1 MLMDTANEPYDFL
14 NDIVISYENTP
25 VEINLHPFIRM
36 SASFSLDALTGKAN
50 NRLAIVFPRRFQSPV
65 LIAVLSGL
73 GLLKDKHEVVTLD
86 NISIKMKQQILL
98 NGCLVEY
105 AGKNTS
111 TDQIIVNCKDG
122 KSMIPFKAVKML
134 EIVHSE
140 KQLCK
145 LGELSNACFS
155 AGNSNILNTLL
166 NVNGNNIIRP
176 VQNVMLIS
184 KVSETEKQINK
195 MLINHTKALEIFH
208 WGKVTSDG
216 EVTTLSSYQLE
227 TSPVALIASDF
238 FRSSYYLG
246 NYPGKTGA
254 VIFDGLSGFV
264 NNLQVVDDEI
274 LANNIPAIVV
284 LDHSEIEMIEQ
295 LEFRNFRFLHL
306 NKSNINLSDSTS
318 TVSKNSVYY
327 QIQRAINN
335 FSEMEINV
343 QKCEFPLVK
352 QAMDYIQE
360 IERVI
365 DRNNAQINDILNK
378 IIFNVLEF
386 SRMIRVPTDARMKE
400 LLGELN
406 ILDQQL
412 IQAGIWIPEEL
423 RVLFSSLLDLLR
435 KIDIN
440 KFNKKK
446 HKIAILKERLQD
458 SDDWENIALV
468 VHRKNESDKCRE
480 FWGDSIT
487 HKNGA
492 NISFYTVSE
501 IAESDLS
508 YSPTEIIVCGWLG
521 YEKMTKIIRSY
532 FSSKITLL
540 LYPYEMKWF
549 DHAKQRWSREEN
561 CTIRYT
567 DFPQA
572 TIKAIKE
579 TKIESHNATM
589 EEFNELDDF
598 ELRINNLSYSPY
610 LVASGGKT
618 EAVQAKLV
626 CFTEEQF
633 SFYTASYG
641 LHVVTDLLI
650 RNTEQ
655 REIPKKTVDEL
666 NEGDYVLFWDS
677 DNDIIRDIA
686 DMALKK
692 NGLYYH
698 RARAASWRDA
708 LITKY
713 EEAGHDLNKLFQ
725 LLRMH
730 GCIRHIATVR
740 NWLFNEGIIGPG
752 NYSDLAVIAKAT
764 EDEQLAAELPLIS
777 ESISQLRSAH
787 LQAASY
793 LQKSMLTE
801 VKGRIGKNSSKAEKS
816 IVFNLEGLGQIQIL
830 EVEEIRGEWLN
841 IGINWTNRLL
851 RKEGIIWQE

>member
-1 MLMDTANEPYDFL
+1 MLIDTANEPYDFL
-14 NDIVISYENTP
+14 NDVVISYQNVP
-25 VEINLHPFIRM
+25 VEINLHPFIRV
-36 SASFSLDALTGKAN
+36 SASFSLDSLTGKAN
-50 NRLAIVFPRRFQSPV
+50 NRLAIVFPRRFHSPV
-65 LIAVLSGL
+65 LITVLCGL
-73 GLLKDKHEVVTLD
+73 GLLKDKHEVITLD
-86 NISIKMKQQILL
+86 SISIPMNQQILL

-122 KSMIPFKAVKML
+122 TSMIPFKVVKML

-155 AGNSNILNTLL
+155 VDNSNILNTLL
-166 NVNGNNIIRP
+166 NVNENSLIRP

-184 KVSETEKQINK
+184 KISETEKQINK

-216 EVTTLSSYQLE
+216 EVTTLSAYQLE
-227 TSPVALIASDF
+227 TSPVALIAADF

-254 VIFDGLSGFV
+254 VIFDGLSGFI

-274 LANNIPAIVV
+274 LAKNIPAIVV
-284 LDHSEIEMIEQ
+284 LDHSEIEIIEK
-295 LEFRNFRFLHL
+295 LEARNFRIWHWNMANTYL
-306 NKSNINLSDSTS
+306 SNSTS
-318 TVSKNSVYY
+318 TVSKHSVYY

-335 FSEMEINV
+335 FSEMEVNV
-343 QKCEFPLVK
+343 QICEFPLVK
-352 QAMDYIQE
+352 QAMEYIRE
-360 IERVI
+360 IEREI
-365 DRNNAQINDILNK
+365 DRDNVQINDVLNK
-378 IIFNVLEF
+378 IILIVLEF
-386 SRMIRVPTDARMKE
+386 SRMIRVPTDERMTV
-400 LLGELN
+400 LQGELN

-412 IQAGIWIPEEL
+412 IQAGMWISEEQKM
-423 RVLFSSLLDLLR
+423 LFSNLLDLLR

-446 HKIAILKERLQD
+446 HKIAILKDRLQD
-458 SDDWENIALV
+458 SDDWENLALV

-487 HKNGA
+487 QKNGA

-521 YEKMTKIIRSY
+521 YEKMTKVIRSY
-532 FSSKITLL
+532 FSSKITFL
-540 LYPYEMKWF
+540 LYPHEMKWF
-549 DHAKQRWSREEN
+549 GHAKQRWSREEN
-561 CTIRYT
+561 YKIRYT

-572 TIKAIKE
+572 TIKEIKE
-579 TKIESHNATM
+579 PKNESLNATI
-589 EEFNELDDF
+589 EAFNELDEF
-598 ELRINNLSYSPY
+598 ELRINNLSYSQY
-610 LVASGGKT
+610 LVAIGGKG
-618 EAVQAKLV
+618 EPVQAKMV

-641 LHVVTDLLI
+641 LHVVTDLL
-650 RNTEQ
+650 RKNTEQ
-655 REIPKKTVDEL
+655 REIPQKTVDEL
-666 NEGDYVLFWDS
+666 TEGDYVLFRDS

-698 RARAASWRDA
+698 RARAASWRNA
-708 LITKY
+708 LIKKY
-713 EEAGHDLNKLFQ
+713 EEFGHDLNKLFQ
-725 LLRMH
+725 HLRIH
-730 GCIRHIATVR
+730 GCKRHITTVR

-752 NYSDLAVIAKAT
+752 NYSDLAVIAKAM
-764 EDEQLAAELPLIS
+764 EDEQLADELPLIA
-777 ESISQLRSAH
+777 ESISQLRSVH
-787 LQAASY
+787 LQAATY
-793 LQKSMLTE
+793 LQKSMLAE
-801 VKGRIGKNSSKAEKS
+801 VKGQIGKNSSNAEKS
-816 IVFNLEGLGQIQIL
+816 MVFDLEGLGQILIL

-841 IGINWTNRLL
+841 IGMGWTNRLL
-851 RKEGIIWQE
+851 GKGDIKWQE